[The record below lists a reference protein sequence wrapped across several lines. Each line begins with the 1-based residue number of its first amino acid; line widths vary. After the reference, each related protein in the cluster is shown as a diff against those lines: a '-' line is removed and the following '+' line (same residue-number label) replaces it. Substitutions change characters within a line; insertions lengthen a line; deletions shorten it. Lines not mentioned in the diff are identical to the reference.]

1 MTRVDESVNKIKN
14 MIFNK
19 EYDENGFLPSE
30 GELTEI
36 LSVSRATVREAV
48 RTLEVRGF
56 LQRIHGKGVRVVDKG
71 VKVMT
76 QSMQDLF
83 EKEDLSLDDVLEVRW
98 IIETKAA
105 VLAVQRA
112 TEEEIEELFK
122 SIEIMEKCDSMN
134 SLYIQCDFE
143 FHQRLVACS
152 KNNMLISITCA
163 YSTLL
168 FELIE
173 SSNKTQINLENQYH
187 YHRNIYNALKNR
199 DEQGIQRCMKEHLA
213 ATTANRISN
222 T

>member
-1 MTRVDESVNKIKN
+1 MTRVDDSVNKIKS

-56 LQRIHGKGVRVVDKG
+56 LQRIHGKGIKVVDKG

-76 QSMQDLF
+76 QSMHDLF
-83 EKEDLSLDDVLEVRW
+83 EKEDLTLDDVLEVRW

-112 TEEEIEELFK
+112 TEEEIEELLK
-122 SIEIMEKCDSMN
+122 SIEIMEKCDGID

-143 FHQRLVACS
+143 FHQKLVACS

-163 YSTLL
+163 YSELL
-168 FELIE
+168 IELIE
-173 SSNKTQINLENQYH
+173 VSSKTEVNLENQYH
-187 YHRNIYNALKNR
+187 YHRNIYNALKKR
-199 DEQGIQRCMKEHLA
+199 DEKEIQRYMKEHLA
-213 ATTANRISN
+213 ATMANKMSN
-222 T
+222 A